1 MSLSKRIQAVAD
13 HQAILDQMARYCQ
26 AVDRCDLD
34 LLKSTFHPDGVVD
47 FGIFAGNAWDFCD
60 YDIPFIEDNLVMGW
74 HRFATIDI
82 QLQSETRAL
91 AESYMLGNAAAS
103 FPDGQLINC
112 PDNMRYLDVWE
123 KRDGVWRMYSRDLV
137 MDWNACWPYSG
148 RSDGVFAAYQR
159 QGCRGREDI
168 AYQLKLVP

>member
-1 MSLSKRIQAVAD
+1 MSLSQRIHAVAD
-13 HQAILDQMARYCQ
+13 HQQILDQMARYCQ
-26 AVDRCDLD
+26 AVDRCDLA
-34 LLKSTFHPDGVVD
+34 LLKSTFHQDGVVK
-47 FGIFAGNAWDFCD
+47 FGIFDGNAWEFCD
-60 YDIPFIEDNLVMGW
+60 YDIPFIEENLVMGW

-82 QLQSETRAL
+82 QLLDENRAL
-91 AESYMLGNAAAS
+91 AESYMLGNAAARM
-103 FPDGQLINC
+103 PDGTLINC

-148 RSDGVFAAYQR
+148 RTDGVFAAYQQR
-159 QGCRGREDI
+159 GCRGREDL